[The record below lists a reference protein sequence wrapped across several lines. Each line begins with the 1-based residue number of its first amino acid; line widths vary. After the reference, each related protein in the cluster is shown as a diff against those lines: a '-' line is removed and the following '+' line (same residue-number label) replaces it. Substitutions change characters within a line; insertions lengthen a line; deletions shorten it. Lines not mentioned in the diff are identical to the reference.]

1 MNDYN
6 QYNDAKTFLNILS
19 QGNMEETFHFQ
30 TFDDNKD
37 SKRPNLNRVLVGTLG
52 QHINE
57 LVRLNNAGAGVFVC
71 INRIENSQKREAK
84 SVTKIRAIF
93 ADKDDGNFEGF
104 PIEPS
109 IVVQTKN
116 GQHAY
121 WITDEVSRDSFTD
134 LQKAVIN
141 TLKTDISIHDLSRVM
156 RLPGFYHRKDP
167 NNIFLVTLFK
177 KNQNKYS
184 LSELTTAFP
193 KVDVKKLA
201 ASAIKGNHA
210 EISNFIDKLDGAIQ
224 GEAGDS
230 KTFQVACNLVRGF
243 NLSDDE
249 ALEYFK
255 KFNEK
260 CSPPWSEADL
270 VRKLESARKSGSG
283 EFGSLLKDIT
293 TEQWVNRFIEKNN
306 VKTKYNQKIIFNDE
320 AISASS
326 LVRKAEIQW
335 DNEGKRSKSGVIKN
349 IFEEWESDSR
359 KNILNRVRKVI
370 KFNEKLN
377 YKEGED
383 PISEFTKALVGDNC
397 VSLDVHR
404 AVIAH
409 FVWQVK
415 RKLFGLPVVH
425 HMCPVLVGKQGS
437 GKTQALD
444 NLIAPLKFLSMEGN
458 LGTFVRESE
467 KFVFGT
473 YFIIKLDEFA
483 KGAKSDLESMKNII
497 TSSDINYRTF
507 YVQKMANMPN
517 VSTFIGASN
526 RSVSEIFNDQTGN
539 RRFYEI
545 PCLDKVNWNE
555 IGGYSEDHGIDYYR
569 LWKSV
574 NENDESPIMPF
585 IANIQ
590 KYQEDFRSKSLV
602 EEWLISEELIPLQ
615 DSKSEFM
622 ATAKLH
628 LDFMNWLKLQN
639 CNFMF
644 TIMKFGK
651 ELTKYLENK
660 KKNDGSYYRIK
671 IKLPIQ
677 SNFSLLSDPLSTS
690 ESVTNKSSD
699 PELDELWARVDKAEI
714 SLRRNKN

>member
-1 MNDYN
+1 MNDN
-6 QYNDAKTFLNILS
+6 DQYNEAKTFLNVLS
-19 QGNMEETFHFQ
+19 QGNMDEIFHFQ

-37 SKRPNLNRVLVGTLG
+37 SKRLNLNRILVGTLD
-52 QHINE
+52 QHLDE
-57 LVRLNNAGAGVFVC
+57 LVRLNKSGAGVFVC
-71 INRIENSQKREAK
+71 VNKIENSQKREAK
-84 SVTKIRAIF
+84 SVTKVRALF
-93 ADKDDGNFEGF
+93 ADKDDGNFESF
-104 PIEPS
+104 PVEPS
-109 IVVQTKN
+109 MVVQTKN

-121 WITDEVSRDSFTD
+121 WITDEVSRDNFTE

-141 TLKTDISIHDLSRVM
+141 TLKTDISIHDLPRVM

-167 NNIFLVTLFK
+167 NNIFLVTIFSQT
-177 KNQNKYS
+177 QNKYS
-184 LSELTTAFP
+184 LSDITTAFP
-193 KVDVKKLA
+193 KSELKKI
-201 ASAIKGNHA
+201 STSSIKGSHS
-210 EISNFIDKLDGAIQ
+210 EISKFIDKQDGAVQ

-230 KTFQVACNLVRGF
+230 KTFQVACHLVRGF
-243 NLSDDE
+243 NLSNED

-283 EFGSLLKDIT
+283 EFGSLLKNIT
-293 TEQWVNRFIEKNN
+293 TEQWVHRFIEKNN

-335 DNEGKRSKSGVIKN
+335 DNEGKRSKSGVIRN

-359 KNILNRVRKVI
+359 KNILNRVRKVFE
-370 KFNEKLN
+370 FNEALT
-377 YKEGED
+377 YKDGED
-383 PISEFTKALVGDNC
+383 PLSEFTKALVGEKCADLN
-397 VSLDVHR
+397 VHC

-409 FVWQVK
+409 FIWQVK
-415 RKLFGLPVVH
+415 RKIFGLPVVH

-555 IGGYSEDHGIDYYR
+555 IGGYSEDHGIDYYS

-590 KYQEDFRSKSLV
+590 KYQEDFRSKSFV
-602 EEWLISEELIPLQ
+602 EEWLISEELIPLP
-615 DSKSEFM
+615 DSRSEFM

-660 KKNDGSYYRIK
+660 KKNDGSYYRVK
-671 IKLPIQ
+671 TKSMPP
-677 SNFSLLSDPLSTS
+677 SNFSSFSTPMAMTESLVTKSD
-690 ESVTNKSSD
+690 D
-699 PELDELWARVDKAEI
+699 PELDELW
-714 SLRRNKN
+714 